1 MAKTNSRLFRDGSNR
16 DALDQ
21 TKAAMFEM
29 LCVGHRPQQTQKR
42 ARVGISCHETTGYGQ
57 DATGGMKRQVLPKA
71 RLMVVECRRPGGIAC
86 ANQH

>member
-16 DALDQ
+16 DALDSDQ
-21 TKAAMFEM
+21 GAVSRCFASDN
-29 LCVGHRPQQTQKR
+29 RPQQTQKR

-57 DATGGMKRQVLPKA
+57 DAAGGMKRQVLPKA
-71 RLMVVECRRPGGIAC
+71 RLMVVECRRPGRIAC

>member
-1 MAKTNSRLFRDGSNR
+1 MAQINSRLFGDGSNR

-21 TKAAMFEM
+21 IKAAVTET
-29 LCVGHRPQQTQKR
+29 LCIRHQPQQTRKR

-57 DATGGMKRQVLPKA
+57 DAAGGMKRQVLPKA

>member
-1 MAKTNSRLFRDGSNR
+1 MAKINSRLFRDGSNR

-21 TKAAMFEM
+21 MKAAVSEK
-29 LCVGHRPQQTQKR
+29 LCIGQRPQQTQKR
-42 ARVGISCHETTGYGQ
+42 ARVGISCHETTGYGK
-57 DATGGMKRQVLPKA
+57 DAAGGMKRQVLPKA